1 MTVPGREKRRWA
13 AAAAALLVSAIA
25 VLVGSSSAH
34 AQDEPDPAQEL
45 AERFAPIIMIKSQEA
60 DCDVDGEPY
69 GPYPIDIVL
78 DNPEVVLRQVG
89 NGDPVV
95 KVAPT
100 AADLFGLNEGFY
112 VDFPGSVLDP
122 QCIYEQD
129 FNKYTDGLE
138 PTVYAHVS
146 QQDDEPDRL
155 FVQYWFYWYFNDWN
169 NKHESDWEG
178 IVLEFEAS
186 SAQAALRVGPNR
198 VGYAQHEGGEAGRYD
213 ATKLEREGER
223 PVVYSS
229 AGSHASYF
237 DSGIYLGRSASEGF
251 GCDDTTGPSTRLD
264 PAVVLL
270 PAEVTSA
277 DDPLAWLEFDGRWGE
292 RQSGPFNGP
301 TGPASKERWSEPA
314 DWFDELR
321 PSSVVIPA
329 SDGAADGVIGAFCG
343 VAEAGSNLLIRF
355 TVSPLVTVIGLA
367 IVFFI
372 ARAFVRR
379 TDWSIVPARPLVQR
393 RRAGQV
399 LRGASAT
406 YRSQPATYI
415 LFGLVC
421 IPAGLITG
429 LLLAVVSWLP
439 GVSPLINFVGGTRG
453 TSIFSAALAGSL
465 ANVLAF
471 VLMSAVVTEHI
482 ARGEDGW
489 DAAKESARRGWG
501 SWRALLGVY
510 ARSFAIV
517 FVLLASII
525 GIPWGIRQLVRYQY
539 ASHVVVRE
547 GRAGSDALRRSS
559 ALVIGR
565 WWHTAAVV
573 AIAQGAVALVALT
586 VGLLLLVAVAGLPLW
601 AFGLL
606 NGLVYALIL
615 PLAAIAITLLYGDA
629 AAAERDAADAIESSD
644 EPISERS
651 PT

>member
-1 MTVPGREKRRWA
+1 MNARR
-13 AAAAALLVSAIA
+13 LERFVVGFVLA
-25 VLVGSSSAH
+25 VLAVVGAAPSASAQSST
-34 AQDEPDPAQEL
+34 DPAQEL
-45 AERFAPIIMIKSQEA
+45 AERFAPIIMIKSQDD
-60 DCDVDGEPY
+60 DCDPDGEPY
-69 GPYPIDIVL
+69 GPFPIDIVL
-78 DNPEVVLRQVG
+78 GNPEVVLRQVG

-112 VDFPGSVLDP
+112 VDFPGSALDP

-129 FNKYTDGLE
+129 FDKYTDGLQ
-138 PTVYAHVS
+138 PTIYAHVA

-178 IVLEFEAS
+178 IVIEFEAS
-186 SAQAALRVGPNR
+186 SAQEALRVGPNR
-198 VGYAQHEGGEAGRYD
+198 VGYAQHEGGEWGDFD
-213 ATKLEREGER
+213 AVKLEREGER
-223 PVVYSS
+223 PVVFSS

-292 RQSGPFNGP
+292 RQGGPFNGP
-301 TGPASKERWSEPA
+301 TGPASKERWAEPA

-329 SDGAADGVIGAFCG
+329 SDGAADGVIGAFCDVVEG
-343 VAEAGSNLLIRF
+343 GSNLLIRF
-355 TVSPLVTVIGLA
+355 TVSPLTTLIGLA
-367 IVFFI
+367 IAVFVV
-372 ARAFVRR
+372 RAIVRR
-379 TDWSIVPARPLVQR
+379 TDWSIVPARPLVHR
-393 RRAGQV
+393 RRAGQI
-399 LRGASAT
+399 LRGATAT
-406 YRSQPATYI
+406 YRGSPGTYI

-421 IPAGLITG
+421 IPAGLLTG
-429 LLLAVVSWLP
+429 VLLAVVAWLP
-439 GVSPLINFVGGTRG
+439 GVSPLVDYVGGTRG

-482 ARGEDGW
+482 DRGDDGW
-489 DAAKESARRGWG
+489 EAAKESARRGWR
-501 SWRALLGVY
+501 SWRALLSVY
-510 ARSFAIV
+510 ARSFVIV

-525 GIPWGIRQLVRYQY
+525 GIPWGIRQLVRYQF
-539 ASHVVVRE
+539 ASQVVVRE
-547 GRAGSDALRRSS
+547 GRSGGDALRRSS

-573 AIAQGAVALVALT
+573 AVVQAGVAFVALT
-586 VGLLLLVAVAGLPLW
+586 AGLLLLIVVAGLPLW

-615 PLAAIAITLLYGDA
+615 PLAAIAVTLLYGDA
-629 AAAERDAADAIESSD
+629 VAVEVERAEELDTTEAIEAD
-644 EPISERS
+644 TPERM